1 MPHHCT
7 CAGVGRRGG
16 LSVWLWLYRRLLP
29 LAVCSVRFAVA
40 VPARVWRVWWAWVLV
55 ASVDASPAKTKAS
68 RGWSLLALVGVEPNR
83 LLALEG

>member
-7 CAGVGRRGG
+7 CAGVGRGG
-16 LSVWLWLYRRLLP
+16 GVWQWLCRRLVP

-68 RGWSLLALVGVEPNR
+68 RGWSLLALVGVEPNG